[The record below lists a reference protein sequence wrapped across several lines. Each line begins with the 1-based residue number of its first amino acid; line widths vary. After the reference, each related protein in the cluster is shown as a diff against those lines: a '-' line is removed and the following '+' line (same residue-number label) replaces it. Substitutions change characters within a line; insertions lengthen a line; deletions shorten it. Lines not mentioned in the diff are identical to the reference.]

1 MGKFDGKVALIT
13 GGARGQGRSHALA
26 LAREG
31 CDIAF
36 CDISE
41 PLKTPLYRTATTEDR
56 IETEKLVSET
66 GRRCLAVEADVR
78 DRAAMQSFVD
88 RTVEELGHIDIV
100 LANAGMTAF
109 SPAWETPYEMWDETV
124 DICLTG
130 VWNTCRATMPHMI
143 ERRQGAIVITSS
155 NAGLTPIP
163 NVAPY
168 VAAKHGV
175 TGLMKVLAVELAPFN
190 IRVNAV
196 HPCGVATDLVLNQPG
211 LDLFSGKENATFE
224 DAEPGMKSLNL
235 LDVALIQPEDVTE
248 AILYLVSDAARYVT
262 GSSLVVD
269 AGTTICPP
277 GSFRGWE
284 AS

>member
-1 MGKFDGKVALIT
+1 MGLLDGKVALIS
-13 GGARGQGRSHALA
+13 GGARGQGRSHALT

-36 CDISE
+36 NDISE
-41 PLKTPLYRTATTEDR
+41 PIKTTLYRTATTEDR
-56 IETEKLVSET
+56 LETEKMVLET

-78 DRAAMQSFVD
+78 DRSAMTSFVE
-88 RTVEELGHIDIV
+88 RTIDEFGKIDIV
-100 LANAGMTAF
+100 IANAGMTSFA
-109 SPAWETPYEMWDETV
+109 PVWETPYEMWDETI

-130 VWNTCRATMPHMI
+130 AWNTIRPVLPHLR
-143 ERRQGAIVITSS
+143 ERKQGNIVLTSS

-168 VAAKHGV
+168 VAAKHGI
-175 TGLMKVLAVELAPFN
+175 TGLMKVLAVEMAAFN
-190 IRVNAV
+190 VRVNSV
-196 HPCGVATDLVLNQPG
+196 HPCGVNTTLVMNQAG
-211 LDLFSGKENATFE
+211 LDLFSGKEGATFE

-235 LDVALIQPEDVTE
+235 LDVALIQPEDVSN

-262 GSSLVVD
+262 GTSLTVD

-277 GSFRGWE
+277 GSFRGWQ
-284 AS
+284 A

>member
-1 MGKFDGKVALIT
+1 MGLLDGKVALIS
-13 GGARGQGRSHALA
+13 GGARGQGRSHALT

-36 CDISE
+36 NDITE
-41 PLKTPLYRTATTEDR
+41 PSKTTLYRTATTEDR
-56 IETEKLVSET
+56 LTTEKMVLET

-78 DRAAMQSFVD
+78 DRSAMTSFVE
-88 RTVEELGHIDIV
+88 RTIDELGKIDIV
-100 LANAGMTAF
+100 IANAGMTSFA
-109 SPAWETPYEMWDETV
+109 PVWDTPYEFWDETI

-130 VWNTCRATMPHMI
+130 VWNTVRPVLPHMK
-143 ERRQGAIVITSS
+143 ERQQGTIVLTSS
-155 NAGLTPIP
+155 NAGLTAIP

-175 TGLMKVLAVELAPFN
+175 TGLMKVLAVEMAAFN
-190 IRVNAV
+190 VRVNTV
-196 HPCGVATDLVLNQPG
+196 HPCGVNTTLVMNQAG
-211 LDLFSGKENATFE
+211 LDLFAGKEGATFE

-235 LDVALIQPEDVTE
+235 LDVALIEPEDVSN

-262 GSSLVVD
+262 GTELKVD

-277 GSFRGWE
+277 GSFRGWQ
-284 AS
+284 A

>member
-1 MGKFDGKVALIT
+1 MGLLDGKVALIS
-13 GGARGQGRSHALA
+13 GGARGQGRSHALT

-31 CDIAF
+31 CDIA
-36 CDISE
+36 CNDISE
-41 PLKTPLYRTATTEDR
+41 PIKTTLYRTATTEDR
-56 IETEKLVSET
+56 LTTEKMVLET

-78 DRAAMQSFVD
+78 DRSAMTSFVE
-88 RTVEELGHIDIV
+88 RTIDELGKIDIV
-100 LANAGMTAF
+100 IANAGMTSFA
-109 SPAWETPYEMWDETV
+109 PVWDTPYEIWDETI

-130 VWNTCRATMPHMI
+130 VWNTVRPVLPHMK
-143 ERRQGAIVITSS
+143 ERQQGTIVLTSS

-175 TGLMKVLAVELAPFN
+175 TGLMKVLAVEMAAFN
-190 IRVNAV
+190 VRVNTV
-196 HPCGVATDLVLNQPG
+196 HPCGVNTTLVMNQAG
-211 LDLFSGKENATFE
+211 LDLFAGKEGATFE

-235 LDVALIQPEDVTE
+235 LDVALIEPEDVSN

-262 GSSLVVD
+262 GTELKVD

-277 GSFRGWE
+277 GSFRGWQ
-284 AS
+284 A